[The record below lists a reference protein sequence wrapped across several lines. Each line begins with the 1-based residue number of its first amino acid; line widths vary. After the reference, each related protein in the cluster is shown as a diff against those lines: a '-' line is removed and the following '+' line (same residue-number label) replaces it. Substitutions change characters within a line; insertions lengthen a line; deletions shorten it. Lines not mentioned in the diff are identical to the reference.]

1 MINVSVTGTERIK
14 AAFAQLDDAVQNK
27 IIRQTANDVKD
38 YVEQQADTHTKT
50 GALSR
55 SVYIKRIS
63 DGYEIGHDE
72 RMAPYAKFV
81 HWGTKPHVI
90 KPKNK
95 KALKFVGKNGMVY
108 MAWGNKSPQERAI
121 ILAWMK
127 KKAPGARAIFR
138 DINHPGYIGH
148 PWLKDAIER
157 VAKPSF
163 EKNLS
168 KFVSVL

>member
-14 AAFAQLDDAVQNK
+14 AVFAQLDNAVKNK

-50 GALSR
+50 GALAR
-55 SVYIKRIS
+55 SVYISRIS

-90 KPKNK
+90 KPKDK
-95 KALKFVGKNGMVY
+95 KALRFVAGGKFVF
-108 MAWGNKSPQERAI
+108 AKSV
-121 ILAWMK
+121 
-127 KKAPGARAIFR
+127 
-138 DINHPGYIGH
+138 NHPGYVGH
-148 PWLKDAIER
+148 PWLKTAVEQ
-157 VAKPSF
+157 VAP
-163 EKNLS
+163 EKFKQNLS
-168 KFVSVL
+168 KIVSVL